1 MTVTWLGQ
9 AGLYFDF
16 DGVKVIIDPYLSDSV
31 AKIQPHNK
39 RRVEV
44 DEKFF
49 SIKPDVIV
57 LTHNHLDH
65 TDPET
70 LKRYLSDNSSIT
82 VLASHNAW
90 NAVRNEFGGINNNY
104 VSFNNGSIWTEKGIV
119 FEAVYAEHSDN
130 YAIGV
135 IITYKDKTY
144 YVTGDTLYNKKVLV
158 SLDKKID
165 YVFLPVNGM
174 GNNMN
179 MVDAKSFCEHL
190 NAVAIPMHCGLFDD
204 IDLNDFEYENK
215 VVPKFYENIDI

>member
-70 LKRYLSDNSSIT
+70 LKHYLSEASSIT

-90 NAVRNEFGGINNNY
+90 NAVRNEFGGIYNNY

-144 YVTGDTLYNKKVLV
+144 YVTGDTLYNKKVLA
-158 SLDKKID
+158 SIDKKID
-165 YVFLPVNGM
+165 YVFLPVNGK

-179 MVDAKSFCEHL
+179 MVDAKSFCERL

>member
-9 AGLYFDF
+9 GGLYFDF
-16 DGVKVIIDPYLSDSV
+16 DGVKVIIDPYLSNSV
-31 AKIQPHNK
+31 YKIQPQNN

-44 DEKFF
+44 DERFLK
-49 SIKPDVIV
+49 IKPDVLV

-70 LKRYLSDNSSIT
+70 LKHYLSKDSQVT

-104 VSFNNGSIWTEKGIV
+104 VSFNDGTIWTEKGII
-119 FEAVYAEHSDN
+119 FEAVYSEHSDN

-135 IITYKDKTY
+135 IISYKGKTY
-144 YVTGDTLYNKKVLV
+144 YVTGDTLYNKKVL
-158 SLDKKID
+158 SSIDKKID
-165 YVFLPVNGM
+165 YVFLPVNGK

-179 MVDAKSFCEHL
+179 MVDAKSFCEKL

-204 IDLNDFEYENK
+204 INLNDFDYDNK
-215 VVPKFYENIDI
+215 VVPKFYEKIDI

>member
-16 DGVKVIIDPYLSDSV
+16 DGIKVIVDPYLSDSV
-31 AKIQPHNK
+31 EKIQPNNK

-44 DEKFF
+44 DNKFL

-70 LKRYLSDNSSIT
+70 LKHYLSATSSIT

-104 VSFNNGSIWTEKGIV
+104 VSFNNGTTWTEKGII

-135 IITYKDKTY
+135 IITYKNKTY
-144 YVTGDTLYNKKVLV
+144 YVTGDTLYNKKVLA

-165 YVFLPVNGM
+165 YVFLPVNGK

-179 MVDAKSFCEHL
+179 MVEAKSFCEKL
-190 NAVAIPMHCGLFDD
+190 NAVAIPIHCGLFDD
-204 IDLNDFEYENK
+204 IDLNDFDYDNK
-215 VVPKFYENIDI
+215 VVPKFYEKIDI

>member
-39 RRVEV
+39 RRVDV
-44 DEKFF
+44 DQKFF

-70 LKRYLSDNSSIT
+70 LKRYLSDSSSIT

-135 IITYKDKTY
+135 IITYKNKSY
-144 YVTGDTLYNKKVLV
+144 YVTGDTLYNKKVLA

-165 YVFLPVNGM
+165 YVFLPVNGR

-179 MVDAKSFCEHL
+179 MVDAKSFCERL

-204 IDLNDFEYENK
+204 IDLNDFEYKNK
-215 VVPKFYENIDI
+215 VVPKFYQNIDI